1 MKCSCYWC
9 TRPGLLDYSAYK
21 IWLWRSTGH
30 LVTSVPGIHFYRTSV
45 LSESFEASPVSTQV
59 CHAEILLF
67 AVLGLASLATASV
80 FIFGYKLTYFCAF
93 KFNICKLY
101 QVLLN
106 SGYGPAMVD
115 FLPTAVGN
123 LWRKSGHGDAIRR
136 NGMFMWWNFSLLPCS
151 AAIRYW

>member
-1 MKCSCYWC
+1 MHK
-9 TRPGLLDYSAYK
+9 TTNLQLLQ
-21 IWLWRSTGH
+21 LR
-30 LVTSVPGIHFYRTSV
+30 
-45 LSESFEASPVSTQV
+45 EPVSTQV

-106 SGYGPAMVD
+106 SGYGPAMV
-115 FLPTAVGN
+115 FFWFVLKVVFVIGSAVDRLCG
-123 LWRKSGHGDAIRR
+123 
-136 NGMFMWWNFSLLPCS
+136 
-151 AAIRYW
+151 

>member
-1 MKCSCYWC
+1 M
-9 TRPGLLDYSAYK
+9 
-21 IWLWRSTGH
+21 
-30 LVTSVPGIHFYRTSV
+30 
-45 LSESFEASPVSTQV
+45 STQV

-80 FIFGYKLTYFCAF
+80 FMFGYKLTYFCAF

-123 LWRKSGHGDAIRR
+123 L
-136 NGMFMWWNFSLLPCS
+136 
-151 AAIRYW
+151 